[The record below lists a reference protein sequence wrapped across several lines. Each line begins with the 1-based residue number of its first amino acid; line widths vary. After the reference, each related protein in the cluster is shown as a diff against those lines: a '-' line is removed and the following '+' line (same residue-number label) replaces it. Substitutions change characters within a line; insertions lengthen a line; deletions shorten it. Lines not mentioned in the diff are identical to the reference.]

1 MRVAIYCR
9 FSVESSIKD
18 QTKDSLTHQKE
29 EGIKFCNK
37 NGYEYKIFED
47 VDGRDVSFLDRKSG
61 NRLLNDIEDKIIDGV
76 WVLREDRI
84 GELSSAIG
92 FKTILMRY
100 SIKYFVD
107 DREIDFNNDGD
118 FMGNMIQSMMST
130 MDRRGIK
137 KRVYRG
143 IKDRV
148 IKKGLLIGNHPFG
161 FIPNKKEIQIDE
173 EKKKVIADVYR
184 CFVDREW
191 ESIRD
196 WILYCQNIID
206 LFRKRHYNGEKLYRL
221 RDGNVTIK
229 LPKFV
234 SDKLFNKAMEK
245 ANKMIEFGKGNNNNK
260 DFINI
265 LNGLVYCKV
274 CGKKCN
280 IHYANRKKG
289 RRSLRCR
296 YGKDLKG
303 NKINLT
309 NQPKKHTTTFYYNE
323 LSNSIYVMLVNLL
336 FNSNIIKDEYKRLYG
351 SKVNISTYKKDIK
364 NIDKQLKS
372 IQTKTLTIE
381 DKMLDGLISEENVLI
396 HKEKLS
402 LKKLMLEGKKESLV
416 DDINKITSSNTIL
429 SWIGRFKKEYSIKN
443 MMNKSDK
450 EKQKIIH
457 TYIKK
462 IKLLGSIHKG
472 YEIEIELN
480 IPIYNDKIKINKKR
494 YWEFVNNGGNKRKW
508 KKEWVIEDGSS
519 KFLYDVGWDN
529 MDEKTTNKLLLD
541 NSNISSQYSNTL
553 LNFNITI
560 KHTSNH
566 IDYTIPLD
574 KPIIKSFSF
583 TH

>member
-1 MRVAIYCR
+1 MKVAIYCR

-196 WILYCQNIID
+196 WILYCQNIIGLKKTPPFYYD

-234 SDKLFNKAMEK
+234 SDKMFNKAMEK

-541 NSNISSQYSNTL
+541 NSNIIVDLQAN
-553 LNFNITI
+553 
-560 KHTSNH
+560 
-566 IDYTIPLD
+566 
-574 KPIIKSFSF
+574 
-583 TH
+583 

>member
-47 VDGRDVSFLDRKSG
+47 VDSRDVSFLDRKSG
-61 NRLLNDIEDKIIDGV
+61 NRLLDDIEDKIIDGV

-84 GELSSAIG
+84 GELGSAIE
-92 FKTILMRY
+92 FKTILMKY
-100 SIKYFVD
+100 SIKYFVEE
-107 DREIDFNNDGD
+107 REIDFNNDGD
-118 FMGNMIQSMMST
+118 LITNTILSLMST
-130 MDRRGIK
+130 IDRRGIK

-148 IKKGLLIGNHPFG
+148 IKKGLLIGNHPYG

-196 WILYCQNIID
+196 WILYCQNIIGLKKTPPFYYD
-206 LFRKRHYNGEKLYRL
+206 LFRKRHYNGKKTYNF
-221 RDGNVTIK
+221 RDIGNVTIEIE
-229 LPKFV
+229 KFV

-265 LNGLVYCKV
+265 LNGLVYCKE

-280 IHYANRKKG
+280 IHYTNKNKRK
-289 RRSLRCR
+289 RSLRCR

-303 NKINLT
+303 NKVNLT
-309 NQPKKHTTTFYYNE
+309 NQPKKHTTTFYYDE

-336 FNSNIIKDEYKRLYG
+336 FNSNIIKNEYKRLYG

-364 NIDKQLKS
+364 NIDKELKS
-372 IQTKTLTIE
+372 IQTKELTIE
-381 DKMLDGLISEENVLI
+381 DNFLDGLLSKENVLI
-396 HKEKLS
+396 HKERLS
-402 LKKLMLEGKKESLV
+402 LKKLMLEGKKESLI
-416 DDINKITSSNTIL
+416 DDIDKITSSNQIL
-429 SWIGRFKKEYSIKN
+429 NWIDKFKKEYSIKN
-443 MMNKSDK
+443 MMSKDDK

-457 TYIKK
+457 KYIKK
-462 IKLLGSIHKG
+462 IKLLGSIYKG

-480 IPIYNDKIKINKKR
+480 IPIYNDKIKIDKKK
-494 YWEFVNNGGNKRKW
+494 YWEYVNNGGNKRKW
-508 KKEWVIEDGSS
+508 KKEWVIEKGSS
-519 KFLYDVGWDN
+519 KFPYDVGRYN
-529 MDEKTTNKLLLD
+529 IDEITKNKLLL
-541 NSNISSQYSNTL
+541 NNPNIIVDLQAN
-553 LNFNITI
+553 
-560 KHTSNH
+560 
-566 IDYTIPLD
+566 
-574 KPIIKSFSF
+574 
-583 TH
+583 